1 MAQSSPI
8 QRKITIAVVGMG
20 NRGQVYSEFAHE
32 HPELC
37 ELVALAEPRPAVR
50 VYYAKYHNVP
60 AQNVFSDWRELAAQD
75 RLSDAVIIA
84 TQDKMHAEPA
94 IAFASKGY
102 HILLEKPMAVSEAEC
117 RAIVDAVQK
126 NHIIFAVGHVL
137 RYTPYS
143 QTIKQIV
150 DSGRLGRIINIQ
162 RLEPVVRT
170 FLPHKK
176 SNDGEKGGSAHLRES
191 CILTFAFPGFDKKGF
206 WHFAHSYVRGPWKN
220 EKEATFSL
228 LAKVMAPV

>member
-94 IAFASKGY
+94 IAFGVFSVSSIERKERA
-102 HILLEKPMAVSEAEC
+102 SEAC
-117 RAIVDAVQK
+117 LSKWLA
-126 NHIIFAVGHVL
+126 
-137 RYTPYS
+137 TS
-143 QTIKQIV
+143 
-150 DSGRLGRIINIQ
+150 
-162 RLEPVVRT
+162 
-170 FLPHKK
+170 FLTGVFC
-176 SNDGEKGGSAHLRES
+176 S
-191 CILTFAFPGFDKKGF
+191 
-206 WHFAHSYVRGPWKN
+206 
-220 EKEATFSL
+220 
-228 LAKVMAPV
+228 